1 MYYLLFAIDDRD
13 CIIFQC
19 QAFANTLTALANY
32 VDDLGELAQRLKYI
46 ANKHVSFD
54 IPRSYYSIYRTELMA
69 AFQEVLGNDATDEFI
84 DAWTDVYNALTKV
97 LQSLEDNI
105 KGAKKDEAGMYTKLG
120 FLKFLKKNSI

>member
-1 MYYLLFAIDDRD
+1 M
-13 CIIFQC
+13 
-19 QAFANTLTALANY
+19 
-32 VDDLGELAQRLKYI
+32 DDLGELAQRLKYI